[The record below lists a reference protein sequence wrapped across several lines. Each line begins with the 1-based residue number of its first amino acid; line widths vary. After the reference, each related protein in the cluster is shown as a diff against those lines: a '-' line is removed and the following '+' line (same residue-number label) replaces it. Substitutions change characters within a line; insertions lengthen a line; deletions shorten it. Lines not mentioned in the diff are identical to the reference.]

1 MRTVFAER
9 WYEIE
14 PLLDRIFDVPADE
27 RTAWLRQ
34 HCPDPALRDLIEAA
48 LGSTHC
54 IESLERGALHWL
66 PDVDE
71 PEPADAA
78 FDAAPPTVAGYRVLG
93 FIGAGGMASVFLAER
108 QLPGGPQTVALKLLR
123 VNVHDP
129 HERQRFLR
137 EQQILARLQHPNI
150 AQLLDAGFTP
160 TGTPFIALEF
170 VAGDTLLAHCDRER
184 LGLRARLGIFL
195 DVCTA
200 VEHAHRNL
208 VVHRDLKPGNVL
220 VGADGR
226 VKLLDFG
233 IAKSLSGDDDVTR
246 TEAQRLTRGYA
257 APEQLAGAAATTA
270 FDVYALGML
279 LGELLGGR
287 RPLRGDGE
295 ASETGFDAALDEAT
309 ARARGLSIVALRRQ
323 LHGDLRLIVRSAAQ
337 PDPGRR
343 YASVAALRADV
354 FAYLAGTPLQAR
366 ADTLAYRAST
376 FVKRHAWAVGLVV
389 LLIAMLMATTVFSA
403 YQAAWAHREAARAAA
418 QARVARDEA
427 SRADA
432 VKSFLQGLF
441 DSATPGTA
449 TVESAQELLERG
461 RERADRDFGNLP
473 ALRVEILGLI
483 GDLERRSG
491 HPERAREPLEQ
502 AAAMARQQFGPGDKR
517 TLHIEYLIAEQAD
530 ALGHFREGAERL
542 QRAVDAF
549 HIGAQPESA
558 DEVQALAW
566 LAGLYER
573 IGDTD
578 RAVALGG
585 QVLALARR
593 VLAPDDAALD
603 EALTNV
609 GWILMDAG
617 RAADAVPLLGEAL
630 AHKRRRLGEQH
641 ADVADALDLLA
652 FAQLRIGR
660 YGEAEA
666 SMRAAVAIDEKA
678 YARPHPRV
686 VWHLSD
692 LGVAL
697 VLQGKL
703 DEGAD
708 CYRRAM
714 AMDRGLFPDGDLN
727 GATTLANIARVLFDQ
742 GLNAEAEAAMREA
755 IAQKTR
761 LLGADYADNG
771 DDYDEVNLARM
782 LIPLGKLD
790 EAQLWLD
797 AVFADGDRRHRG
809 KHPDV
814 AFALFVEAQLL
825 ATRGEHAQAVARAGE
840 AVALYDA
847 LMPPGYAKA
856 TTARLQLGEELQA
869 LGRHAEAQSVFGT
882 ALTQARIAVPP
893 VPSVLA
899 HALADLAGADAA
911 LGDAAQADV
920 LRRQARAV
928 IADMPAGRNA
938 ERDAIDRLL
947 ADAARRPPVARH
959 SMQ

>member
-1 MRTVFAER
+1 
-9 WYEIE
+9 
-14 PLLDRIFDVPADE
+14 
-27 RTAWLRQ
+27 
-34 HCPDPALRDLIEAA
+34 
-48 LGSTHC
+48 
-54 IESLERGALHWL
+54 L

-71 PEPADAA
+71 PEADAA
-78 FDAAPPTVAGYRVLG
+78 FESAPPTVAGYRVLG

-160 TGTPFIALEF
+160 AGTPFIALEF

-184 LGLRARLGIFL
+184 LSMRARLGVFL
-195 DVCTA
+195 DVCAA

-233 IAKSLSGDDDVTR
+233 IAKSLTGDDDATR

-287 RPLRGDGE
+287 RPMRSDSAAGE
-295 ASETGFDAALDEAT
+295 TVLDVAIDEAA
-309 ARARGLSIVALRRQ
+309 ARARGLGVLALRRQ
-323 LHGDLRLIVRSAAQ
+323 LRGDLRLIVRKAAQ
-337 PDPGRR
+337 ADPARR
-343 YASVAALRADV
+343 YAGVAALRADV
-354 FAYLAGTPLQAR
+354 LAYLAGTPLQAR
-366 ADTLAYRAST
+366 PDTLAYRLAT
-376 FVKRHAWAVGLVV
+376 FVKRHVWAVGLVV
-389 LLIAMLMATTVFSA
+389 LLIAILMATTVFSA
-403 YQAAWAHREAARAAA
+403 YEAAWAHREAASAAA
-418 QARVARDEA
+418 QARIARDEA
-427 SRADA
+427 GRADA

-449 TVESAQELLERG
+449 TVESAQELLARG
-461 RERADRDFGNLP
+461 RERADRDFANLP

-491 HPERAREPLEQ
+491 NPERAREPLEQ

-517 TLHIEYLIAEQAD
+517 TLHVEYLIAEQAD
-530 ALGHFREGAERL
+530 ALGHFREGAARL
-542 QRAVDAF
+542 QRAVDDF

-573 IGDTD
+573 TGETD

-585 QVLALARR
+585 QTLALARR
-593 VLAPDDAALD
+593 VLAPGDAALD

-617 RAADAVPLLGEAL
+617 RAADSEPLLGEAL
-630 AHKRRRLGEQH
+630 ASKRRRLGEQH
-641 ADVADALDLLA
+641 ADVADAMDMLATALLR
-652 FAQLRIGR
+652 LGR

-666 SMRAAVAIDEKA
+666 LMRAAVAIDARA
-678 YARPHPRV
+678 YARPHARV
-686 VWHLSD
+686 VWHLGD
-692 LGVAL
+692 LGVVL

-708 CYRRAM
+708 CYRRAL
-714 AMDRGLFPDGDLN
+714 AMDRALFPGGDLN
-727 GATTLANIARVLFDQ
+727 GATTLANIARVRLDQ
-742 GLNAEAEAAMREA
+742 GLYVEAEAAMREA

-761 LLGADYADNG
+761 LLGVDYADNG

-797 AVFADGDRRHRG
+797 AVLADGDRRHGGR
-809 KHPDV
+809 HTDV

-825 ATRGEHAQAVARAGE
+825 GTRGDHAQAVARARE

-847 LMPPGYAKA
+847 LMPAGYAK
-856 TTARLQLGEELQA
+856 TTAARLRLGEELQA
-869 LGRHAEAQSVFGT
+869 LGHHAEAQSVFGA
-882 ALTQARIAVPP
+882 ALAQARAAVPP
-893 VPSVLA
+893 VPVVLA
-899 HALADLAGADAA
+899 HALADVAGADAA
-911 LGDAAQADV
+911 LGDTAQADT
-920 LRRQARAV
+920 LRRQARAA
-928 IADMPAGRNA
+928 IAGMPSGRNV
-938 ERDAIDRLL
+938 ERDAVDRLL
-947 ADAARRPPVARH
+947 AGGARRSPAAAE
-959 SMQ
+959 SMR